1 MKFLSATSS
10 CCSVYYALLYRRESF
25 SRKYTTRKIL
35 TNYISDGISDSLL
48 PLQSHAIG
56 DTWPGEGTWVRSS
69 GLSEWPVRLYSACP
83 LARLSI
89 IFVYIIKGTLH
100 GGLKI

>member
-35 TNYISDGISDSLL
+35 KNYISDGISDSLL
-48 PLQSHAIG
+48 PLQSDAIG
-56 DTWPGEGTWVRSS
+56 DTWPEYISLGQEKAFRFALVAWVN
-69 GLSEWPVRLYSACP
+69 GL
-83 LARLSI
+83 
-89 IFVYIIKGTLH
+89 
-100 GGLKI
+100 